1 MKYSDEILS
10 VVQKPARYTGGEWGT
25 VYKDQCGRVH
35 ICLCY
40 PEVYELGASN
50 LALPVLYDALNSQ
63 DDIYAE
69 RVFTPWGDMA
79 SILRNYKESLRS
91 LESSTPLK
99 DFDGIGFSLG
109 YELNYTNV
117 LEVLDLGGINVLAA
131 HRCQDEPIIF
141 AGGVCAYN
149 PEPLTPFIDAFLIG
163 DGEQAIIEIA
173 RIIKASKGLPR
184 YERLLKLATIDGVYV
199 PSLYGITQDE
209 KGILQNMSP
218 LASQVASVIKRRF
231 IKELPM
237 PPLNPPVPSL
247 ETTQDRGSVEISRGC
262 VRGCRFCMAGA
273 VYRPLRSRSPEQI
286 LAAIDNFINISG
298 FDDIALVSLSTSDYC
313 NIGALTTA
321 VGCKYEN
328 QQIAISL
335 PSLRARTESIDL
347 LENLNQ
353 ASRKKGG
360 LTIAPEAA
368 SFRLQSVINKSVPFE
383 VVLQTAQKAFDLGW
397 KTLKL
402 YFMLG
407 LPTENEQD
415 IVAMA
420 DMINAVDDLA
430 KKAKGKKPQL
440 RVSLSTFVPK
450 AHTPFERCAQ
460 ASADEIFSK
469 LQMLKSR
476 VHKSVKLSWN
486 DYRFSAL
493 EGAFSRGDRNLG
505 RVLYN
510 AWQKGQIFSGWEEYF
525 NDAVWQQA
533 FKEEGLD
540 INFYNRERSQQEV
553 LPWQHILPS
562 VSRSFLQKEYKKA
575 LAEQFTPFCGE
586 EKCSA
591 CGAHQDFEE
600 CMQKLKEA
608 VADDAVV

>member
-1 MKYSDEILS
+1 MIYSDEILS
-10 VVQKPARYTGGEWGT
+10 AVQKPARYTGGEWGA
-25 VYKDQCGRVH
+25 VYKNQNGRAH

-40 PEVYELGASN
+40 PEVYELGVSN
-50 LALPVLYDALNSQ
+50 LAIPVLYDALNSQ

-69 RVFTPWGDMA
+69 RAFTPWGDMA
-79 SILRNYKESLRS
+79 AMLRSSKEHLCS
-91 LESSTPLK
+91 LESFTPLK

-117 LEVLDLGGINVLAA
+117 LEILDLGGVTVLAA
-131 HRCQDEPIIF
+131 HRCQNEPIIF
-141 AGGVCAYN
+141 AGGACTYN

-163 DGEQAIIEIA
+163 DGENAIVEIA
-173 RIIKASKGLPR
+173 RAIKDSEGLSR
-184 YERLLKLATIDGVYV
+184 YQRLLKLATIGGVYV

-209 KGILQNMSP
+209 KSILQEIFP
-218 LASQVASVIKRRF
+218 LTSQVTTSIKRRLV
-231 IKELPM
+231 KELPL
-237 PPLNPPVPSL
+237 PPVNPPVPLL
-247 ETTQDRGSVEISRGC
+247 EAIQDRGAVEISRGC
-262 VRGCRFCMAGA
+262 TRGCRFCMAGA
-273 VYRPLRSRSPEQI
+273 VYRPLRSRSLEQI
-286 LAAIDNFINISG
+286 MAAVDNFINISG
-298 FDDIALVSLSTSDYC
+298 YDEVALMSLSTSDYC
-313 NIGALTTA
+313 HISTLITDI
-321 VGCKYEN
+321 GCKYEN
-328 QQIAISL
+328 QLIAISL
-335 PSLRARTESIDL
+335 PSLRACSESIDL
-347 LENLNQ
+347 LESFNQ
-353 ASRKKGG
+353 ASRKKSG

-368 SFRLQSVINKSVPFE
+368 SLRLQSVINKSVPLE

-415 IVAMA
+415 VEAMA

-430 KKAKGKKPQL
+430 RKAKGKKPQV

-450 AHTPFERCAQ
+450 AHTAFERCAQ
-460 ASADEIFSK
+460 ASADEILSK
-469 LQMLKSR
+469 QQILRSR

-505 RVLYN
+505 RVLYS
-510 AWQKGQIFSGWEEYF
+510 AWKKRQIFSSWEEYF
-525 NDAVWQQA
+525 NDTVWQEA

-540 INFYNRERSQQEV
+540 INFYNRERGQQEM

-575 LAEQFTPFCGE
+575 LAEQFTSFCGE

-591 CGAHQDFEE
+591 CGAHKDFEE
-600 CMQKLKEA
+600 CMQKLKEKA
-608 VADDAVV
+608 ADDAVV